1 MASTVGWAAKG
12 RPERGAGARMRGIP
26 FPKAVPVSILAYGHP
41 PELEALHDAV
51 VLEIVEDDGIRRLHD
66 VLPILCILEDGAV
79 PLLERGGILDLG
91 DEGVVDID
99 VFREPLLHGAA
110 GDFLDAH
117 ALGPHIPAILR

>member
-1 MASTVGWAAKG
+1 MWDIFTWMV
-12 RPERGAGARMRGIP
+12 
-26 FPKAVPVSILAYGHP
+26 KAVPVSILAYGHP

-91 DEGVVDID
+91 DGGVVDQD
-99 VFREPLLHGAA
+99 FHG
-110 GDFLDAH
+110 LDALVDLSVERLNL
-117 ALGPHIPAILR
+117 AVVSHIEAVQGQAV